1 MVAGST
7 YGSYMLTG
15 TAFCHNMIADST
27 TGSVVWLTTEKL
39 FTEIVIANI
48 YL

>member
-1 MVAGST
+1 
-7 YGSYMLTG
+7 MLTG
-15 TAFCHNMIADST
+15 IALLYYTYYSIADST

-39 FTEIVIANI
+39 FTEILIANI